1 MLIIFP
7 VIQLENSCMWVE
19 IGTATME
26 NSMEV
31 SQKTKTEPPYNPEI
45 PLLGIHPETKTL
57 I

>member
-1 MLIIFP
+1 
-7 VIQLENSCMWVE
+7 MWVE

-57 I
+57 IWKDVSFLFFSR